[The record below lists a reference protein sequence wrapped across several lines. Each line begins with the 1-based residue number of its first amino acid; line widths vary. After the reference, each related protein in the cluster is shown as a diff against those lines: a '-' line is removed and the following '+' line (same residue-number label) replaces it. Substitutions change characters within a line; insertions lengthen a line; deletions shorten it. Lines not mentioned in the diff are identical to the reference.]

1 MLYLSPITLH
11 HHPEMTK
18 VKLKVD
24 LPVRWHDVQSS
35 ACGSQST
42 ARSQSRRPTASPA
55 PRSTWPRRCAPPEH
69 SDERDPVTSQHENDD
84 NDDDDVRD
92 DVHDDAVV
100 MMNMMMPKMLVVV
113 DIMVSSTMKS

>member
-1 MLYLSPITLH
+1 MMYLSPITLH

-69 SDERDPVTSQHENDD
+69 SDERDPVTSQHE
-84 NDDDDVRD
+84 DDDVRD
-92 DVHDDAVV
+92 DEHDDAVV